1 MQFASVN
8 KFVAIC
14 FYISANYSSPIF
26 SRPLTIVSRETV
38 VLTMNKLS
46 AEIGRNVRR
55 YRLLKVLSL
64 EQLAEIL
71 DTEPNYLGQCERGAR
86 RLGLDKLVH
95 LISYFGV
102 TPNDI
107 IPIVN
112 GSEEN
117 FLEKEQYLQEINEIL
132 EGCSAN
138 QLAVVINI
146 LRRTIPF
153 LKD

>member
-1 MQFASVN
+1 M
-8 KFVAIC
+8 
-14 FYISANYSSPIF
+14 
-26 SRPLTIVSRETV
+26 
-38 VLTMNKLS
+38 
-46 AEIGRNVRR
+46 
-55 YRLLKVLSL
+55 
-64 EQLAEIL
+64 
-71 DTEPNYLGQCERGAR
+71 
-86 RLGLDKLVH
+86 H